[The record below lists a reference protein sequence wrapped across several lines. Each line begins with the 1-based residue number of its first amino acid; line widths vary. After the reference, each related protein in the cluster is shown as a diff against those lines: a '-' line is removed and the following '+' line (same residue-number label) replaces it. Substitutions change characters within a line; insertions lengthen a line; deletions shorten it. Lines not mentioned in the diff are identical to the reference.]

1 MPVNI
6 IRAGAGSRNKAPVSQ
21 SPELDLVR
29 RVAVPPRGGLRAS
42 LAPYPD
48 TGKVVVIDILL

>member
-1 MPVNI
+1 MSVDI
-6 IRAGAGSRNKAPVSQ
+6 IRAGAGGGNKAPVPQ

-48 TGKVVVIDILL
+48 TGKVVVINILL